1 MNPFAMITSLYELE
15 HGINGSILLLEMM
28 EVVSIILVTLGGVKY
43 QRKTLLC
50 INCDTIGM
58 SQRIVLNQ

>member
-28 EVVSIILVTLGGVKY
+28 EVVSISIKDECAGENHEVK
-43 QRKTLLC
+43 
-50 INCDTIGM
+50 
-58 SQRIVLNQ
+58 